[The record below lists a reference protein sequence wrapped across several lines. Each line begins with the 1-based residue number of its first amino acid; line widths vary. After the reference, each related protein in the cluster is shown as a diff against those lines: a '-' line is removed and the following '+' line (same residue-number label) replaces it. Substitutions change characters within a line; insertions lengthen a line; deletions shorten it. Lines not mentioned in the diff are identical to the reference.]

1 MLDRLQAMQ
10 RALEGRPHLAR
21 IGALFSETALLKVD
35 GREFYLE
42 FDRGRLARIAEGPS
56 KKIPWRFALTTDEE
70 ALEAFWG
77 ETPAP
82 GFHDIFAMAK
92 IGRAEISGDILVLV
106 KNLRF
111 FKEFMALGREVS
123 A

>member
-42 FDRGRLARIAEGPS
+42 FDRGRLARIAEAAHQIRAGH
-56 KKIPWRFALTTDEE
+56 A
-70 ALEAFWG
+70 
-77 ETPAP
+77 
-82 GFHDIFAMAK
+82 
-92 IGRAEISGDILVLV
+92 GRALAHATQGHCLQQNFVCLLEG
-106 KNLRF
+106 
-111 FKEFMALGREVS
+111 E
-123 A
+123 